1 MRLLITGAAGNL
13 GSRLARS
20 LLDSRHELRLMV
32 HRRPLPF
39 DVGPFP
45 RVSITRADLGDAAS
59 LSVFGTASPLTRDFV
74 RIGMA
79 SSVADTSRMKRELL
93 PRLQY
98 PTLKE
103 GLYLL

>member
-39 DVGPFP
+39 DEE
-45 RVSITRADLGDAAS
+45 AAEPA
-59 LSVFGTASPLTRDFV
+59 GH
-74 RIGMA
+74 
-79 SSVADTSRMKRELL
+79 
-93 PRLQY
+93 
-98 PTLKE
+98 
-103 GLYLL
+103 